1 MTLVSD
7 DTTFN
12 DGPFLRAATR
22 LMLIGLAVMVLAL
35 MSLYFAPMELAPF
48 VSLGLYAML
57 FLLERRHGVLSP
69 VTALM
74 TGFYAILSG
83 ARLYAPDIAWSAYA
97 APAVYYLLA
106 ALVWGLLLAKRPFTM
121 VYSRGVGYAPLHR
134 YMSIM
139 WGSLHVLAGCAAL
152 FLMPNLAFLIVP
164 MVLMI
169 AGAVGTLVLNFV
181 TMGPAHGRQKT
192 HQMGKFTF
200 RQVQT
205 PADHDLFYA
214 TIAEAYRADL
224 QRAAGPRRK
233 IDKAQI
239 EAEHRASDAKRD
251 GQSMPFLVFDGDK
264 AVGGICMFLDHK
276 TLGLP
281 VEHEA
286 QFSADDYRKR
296 GGVVEMGRLGV
307 MQRYRLERGL
317 LTGLFKCVIEA
328 AAEQRVH
335 TILNDSFTWQIKLY
349 SKIGF
354 APITDAPYAC
364 EDSSTGYGLSAQ
376 PLALDLARMVR
387 LDQQNTTGSE
397 VRDMLNDYVIERF
410 FKLLAVQEIFHLRP
424 VEPQPKP
431 YAHEVVH
438 AAE

>member
-1 MTLVSD
+1 MAQVSD
-7 DTTFN
+7 DTTLH

-57 FLLERRHGVLSP
+57 FGLERRHGVLSP

-97 APAVYYLLA
+97 APAVYFLLA
-106 ALVWGLLLAKRPFTM
+106 ALVWGLLLAKRPFTK
-121 VYSRGVGYAPLHR
+121 VYSRGVGYAPLHSS
-134 YMSIM
+134 MSVM
-139 WGSLHVLAGCAAL
+139 WGSLHVLAGFAAL
-152 FLMPNLAFLIVP
+152 LLMPNIAFLIMP
-164 MVLMI
+164 MGLMI
-169 AGAVGTLVLNFV
+169 LGAVGTLVLNFV
-181 TMGPAHGRQKT
+181 SMGPTHGRQKVHT
-192 HQMGKFTF
+192 SGKFTF

-205 PADHDLFYA
+205 EQDHDLFYA

-251 GQSMPFLVFDGDK
+251 GHSMPFLVFDGDK

-286 QFSADDYRKR
+286 HFSADEYRKR
-296 GGVVEMGRLGV
+296 GGVVEMGRLGIL
-307 MQRYRLERGL
+307 QRYRLERGL

-328 AAEQRVH
+328 AAERRVH

-354 APITDAPYAC
+354 SPITETPYSC

-376 PLALDLARMVR
+376 PLAMDLARMVR
-387 LDQQNTTGSE
+387 LDQQSTTGSE

-424 VEPQPKP
+424 LDPKPQP
-431 YAHEVVH
+431 YAHEVAH